1 MGTLYDYLK
10 WRGDL
15 TFTEAPLNEVDSL
28 IFSLL
33 SYLDLKGI
41 VPETHQD
48 SSVPIK
54 AAANSFFAKN
64 PDPKKISMGVI
75 VPKQIVTLFR
85 TVKNTRRFRN
95 VEMRAYTNVIDTQ
108 KEMQFSAMTF
118 FPGDGT
124 MLIAYR
130 GTDDTLVGWK
140 EDFNMSFL
148 PAVPAQIAAAEYLN
162 HAADYFD
169 GDIRLTGHSKGGNL
183 AVYAAVNC
191 KKEVKPRLTQVW
203 SNDGP
208 GFGEG
213 TLNNP
218 DYIEMR
224 PIIKSIVPQSSVVGM
239 LLEHDENYTV
249 VKSRQAG
256 LFQHDGFTWNI
267 MGGSFVHLADVT
279 GECKRMDRTLNTW
292 IKKMSPE
299 QREQFAEAI
308 YQLLSANDAL
318 TLTDLLSLSKSKRT
332 KKGTPLDP
340 EVHKTIQKTLAA
352 LVELNTKNI
361 LNDIFQKKKMNKKD
375 PAK

>member
-361 LNDIFQKKKMNKKD
+361 LNDIFQKKK
-375 PAK
+375 